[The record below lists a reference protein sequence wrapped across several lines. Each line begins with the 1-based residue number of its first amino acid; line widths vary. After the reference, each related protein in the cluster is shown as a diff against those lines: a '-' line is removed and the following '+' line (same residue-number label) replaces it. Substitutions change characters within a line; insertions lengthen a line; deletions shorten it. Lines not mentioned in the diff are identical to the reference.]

1 MGAFEEA
8 RPAVDDGL
16 KLEKNAGLLMA
27 TNNATIAFKANTE
40 RLYMPEPHFYKHFAK
55 QPFQTSPAINRGY
68 WLRMRAVEWVVR
80 QFLEKPSGQRKV
92 IINLGCGYDP
102 MPFQWLA
109 REKPLCSNTKFIDV
123 DYELLIETKRDI
135 IFSRPE
141 MKGLLHSV
149 MTSSSDICPGILI
162 DSQEY
167 SALGCDLRNLRK
179 LGRLLTSVVDLEDSM
194 VLCVAEDS
202 TCFMRT
208 DDANALIQWS
218 SVLSRDV
225 TFCALEPRSP
235 DQPDNAFTAKMTGY
249 YAKQGTPLRSI
260 FEYDGRHTQNQ
271 RFREAGFPSIEY
283 QNLWEL
289 WADSRFLSPSQ
300 RMALDYIEPFDAWEE
315 FALHA
320 SHHCLIVAHNQ
331 MDPFLPQ
338 RIISRRNSDASDAS
352 DISARTSSP
361 NNPDSQLTAFR
372 YYKAPGN
379 LCERHHGSTYPIPGQ
394 DAIAVYG
401 GQGPTS
407 CRATSAVCR
416 PRYLRDETPTVLPP
430 EVGARCCH
438 VCTAMINGD
447 NILVGG
453 RALPHQP
460 LRDCWLQKGNTWHRI
475 HDLPEPRYRCRVVP
489 VTLPDNLFGA
499 VCLGGKT
506 GPTKV
511 ATDIL
516 LWEPNRGWRVLRALI
531 NQPVPRFG
539 PNFIRLGFN
548 HGVFFGG
555 MRQDGVI
562 CQDFWRWRLVIR
574 DNVVVGISFR
584 PSHALDASAGAYPW
598 FSRFGASYGFV
609 QDNLLIIGGIAKGGC
624 IPKTYEILS
633 MTGSFS
639 ILHDEG
645 KEPSLRVTS
654 VEPTRDSDCPRPFLI
669 GHSTHRTQAGMFV
682 IIGGGST
689 CFHYGTY
696 FNKGIWV
703 LHDKEAGISADWV
716 IVPTRPSVLTGAS
729 SEPSVNGG
737 DHQQDGFL
745 IKRALIKN
753 QREFQIMIQKLRPI
767 VMPMLDFGPCMR
779 LWSLEHLQGRSGLH
793 LSSEP
798 QTRTTSRNDSG
809 DSHDVKSMLREHLQR
824 ASIVSTDFYPHGLS
838 ATAQDLRPINLTDEL
853 PELAYDFQLPSEI
866 SCIKPLVHS
875 TLFHISNGIST
886 FLKYD
891 VMATILVQVRG
902 AKKLVLLPPCD
913 LNEIG
918 YAPGAVH
925 SNMRVFSNTGAG
937 QRYSLHP
944 PPRTSPHLAILKA
957 GEALFIPPF
966 WSFAHVPHFERS
978 NVAKQTSRNFN
989 SDGNISR
996 RLSYAGSDTSNSSF
1010 SSASEFAY
1018 EDPNLGSRPPLSE
1031 DRIVREQASNLDIA
1045 VSITFRTLDSCAYA
1059 SSPTSAGNLALVA
1072 YEKGRQ
1078 DMERV
1083 LERFTR
1089 HETHTANGL
1098 MRDTDVN
1105 GKAHSGITLNALPID
1120 VTKALLERL
1129 GKELLSKAE
1138 AL

>member
-8 RPAVDDGL
+8 SRAIDNGL

-40 RLYMPEPHFYKHFAK
+40 RLYMPEPHFYKYFAK
-55 QPFQTSPAINRGY
+55 QPLQTSPAINRGY
-68 WLRMRAVEWVVR
+68 WLRMRSVEWVVR

-123 DYELLIETKRDI
+123 DYELLMETKREI
-135 IFSRPE
+135 IFTRPE

-149 MTSSSDICPGILI
+149 MASSSAICPEILI

-179 LGRLLTSVVDLEDSM
+179 LDKLLTAVVDLEDSM

-208 DDANALIQWS
+208 DDANALIQWTS
-218 SVLSRDV
+218 GLSRDV
-225 TFCALEPRSP
+225 TFCAMEPRSP
-235 DQPDNAFTAKMTGY
+235 DQPDNAFTAKMTSY

-300 RMALDYIEPFDAWEE
+300 RMALDYVEPFDAWEE

-320 SHHCLIVAHNQ
+320 SHHCLVVAHNQ
-331 MDPFLPQ
+331 LNPFLPQ

-361 NNPDSQLTAFR
+361 NNPDSQLTAFH
-372 YYKAPGN
+372 YYKAPGD

-438 VCTAMINGD
+438 VCTAMNNGD

-453 RALPHQP
+453 RALPDQP
-460 LRDCWLQKGNTWHRI
+460 LRDCWLQKGNMWHRI

-489 VTLPDNLFGA
+489 VTLPDNLYGA

-516 LWEPNRGWRVLRALI
+516 LWEPTRGWHVLRALI

-624 IPKTYEILS
+624 IPKTYEMLS

-645 KEPSLRVTS
+645 KEFTLHVTS
-654 VEPTRDSDCPRPFLI
+654 VEPTREPDCPRPILI
-669 GHSTHRTQAGMFV
+669 GHSTHRTQTGMFV
-682 IIGGGST
+682 IIGGGVT
-689 CFHYGTY
+689 CFHYGNY

-703 LHDKEAGISADWV
+703 LHDKEAGISADWI
-716 IVPTRPSVLTGAS
+716 IVPTRPSILPGGG

-737 DHQQDGFL
+737 DHHQDGFL
-745 IKRALIKN
+745 IKRALIKD
-753 QREFQIMIQKLRPI
+753 QRDFQLTTRRLRPI
-767 VMPMLDFGPCMR
+767 IMPMLNFGACMR
-779 LWSLEHLQGRSGLH
+779 LWSMQYLRDHDCLQLP
-793 LSSEP
+793 SEL
-798 QTRTTSRNDSG
+798 QTSTESEVDNTQSQDI
-809 DSHDVKSMLREHLQR
+809 KAILREHLQHSR
-824 ASIVSTDFYPHGLS
+824 IVSSDFYPHGLTP
-838 ATAQDLRPINLTDEL
+838 TAKALRPINLTDEL
-853 PELAYDFQLPSEI
+853 PELASDFQLPAEMS
-866 SCIKPLVHS
+866 SLKPLVNS
-875 TLFHISNGIST
+875 TLFQISNGIST
-886 FLKYD
+886 VPTYD
-891 VMATILVQVRG
+891 VMATIIAQIRG
-902 AKKLVLLPPCD
+902 AKKLVLFPPCD
-913 LNEIG
+913 INEIG

-925 SNMRVFSNTGAG
+925 SNMRVFSNTGSG

-944 PPRTSPHLAILKA
+944 PPRTSPHLAVLKA
-957 GEALFIPPF
+957 GEALLIPPF
-966 WSFAHVPHFERS
+966 WSYAHVPHFERS
-978 NVAKQTSRNFN
+978 NAEKQASRKLNSEGVAA
-989 SDGNISR
+989 R
-996 RLSYAGSDTSNSSF
+996 RLSYAGSDTSTSSL
-1010 SSASEFAY
+1010 SSASEFTCESPKPSSRTPL
-1018 EDPNLGSRPPLSE
+1018 EDKA
-1031 DRIVREQASNLDIA
+1031 VREQAPHLDIA
-1045 VSITFRTLDSCAYA
+1045 VSITFRNLDSSAYA
-1059 SSPTSAGNLALVA
+1059 PSPTTTGNFSLIA
-1072 YEKGRQ
+1072 YEEGRR
-1078 DMERV
+1078 DMEKV

-1089 HETHTANGL
+1089 HQNHSTNS
-1098 MRDTDVN
+1098 MVSDSKVN
-1105 GKAHSGITLNALPID
+1105 GKADGGIALGTLPKD